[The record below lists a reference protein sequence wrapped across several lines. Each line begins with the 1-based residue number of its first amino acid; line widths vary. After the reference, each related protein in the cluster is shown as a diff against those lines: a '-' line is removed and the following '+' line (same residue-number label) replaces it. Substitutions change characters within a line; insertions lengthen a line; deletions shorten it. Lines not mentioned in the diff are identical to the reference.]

1 MLHAI
6 YLLHK
11 ANLKDIGDMYNRSG
25 SIYCIAKRSN
35 RSQTFQI
42 GWNKLPKLIFM
53 TKLSAMEHSR
63 YWTIAKLYIE
73 KCIH

>member
-1 MLHAI
+1 MLHTI

-53 TKLSAMEHSR
+53 T
-63 YWTIAKLYIE
+63 
-73 KCIH
+73 